1 MTTNAEWMLKN
12 GYKFNELDC
21 NSASDIYEYDIT
33 LNGKC
38 IERVTSYT
46 CFNALKEWLDA
57 EHNEPILDD
66 AEKQY
71 LSAVI
76 KPFRDDVQYIVKFG
90 GKFSSRAYEEID
102 VRYQDKMSGDKYCFL
117 LPRFEK
123 GTMYKGM
130 EVNRH
135 YTLEEL
141 GL

>member
-1 MTTNAEWMLKN
+1 MAMTNAEWMLKN
-12 GYKFNELDC
+12 GYKFNELYC

-57 EHNEPILDD
+57 EHVEPILDD
-66 AEKQY
+66 AEKRY
-71 LSAVI
+71 LKGVI
-76 KPFRDDVQYIVKFG
+76 RPFRDRVIGICKTGFTSIGEIKYQYVFITLCDR
-90 GKFSSRAYEEID
+90 SYNID
-102 VRYQDKMSGDKYCFL
+102 
-117 LPRFEK
+117 LPLFEK
-123 GTMYKGM
+123 ETMYKGM
-130 EVNRH
+130 ELGKA

>member
-21 NSASDIYEYDIT
+21 NRASDIYEYDIT

-57 EHNEPILDD
+57 EHIEPILDD
-66 AEKQY
+66 AEKRY
-71 LSAVI
+71 LSAVLM
-76 KPFRDDVQYIVKFG
+76 PFRNKTMRVVKRSMHNGSEEWLGFG
-90 GKFSSRAYEEID
+90 SEKGSFY
-102 VRYQDKMSGDKYCFL
+102 
-117 LPRFEK
+117 LPNFK
-123 GTMYKGM
+123 AGTMYKGM
-130 EVNRH
+130 KLDKL

>member
-1 MTTNAEWMLKN
+1 MTMNNAEWMLKN

-57 EHNEPILDD
+57 EHVEPILDD

-76 KPFRDDVQYIVKFG
+76 KPFRNEKLEIVKRSACNG
-90 GKFSSRAYEEID
+90 SEEWLNF
-102 VRYQDKMSGDKYCFL
+102 VSEKGSFY
-117 LPRFEK
+117 LPNFK
-123 GTMYKGM
+123 TGTMYKGM
-130 EVNRH
+130 KQGKH